1 MQQPGTTETRPVVVL
16 LIPHRQF
23 REILDEEAE
32 NALRAVATVKDLG
45 GNGEVTPD
53 ALAEALADAD
63 AVITSWGSPFLSREL
78 IERAPRLRFIG
89 HAAGTIKPY
98 VDVYALEKGLTVVN
112 AARVMGRGVA
122 EMTLLFALA
131 SLRSLIPFQCTNKPA
146 HRWDRNLPIRGL
158 FFQRV
163 GLVGL
168 GQVGRYVLQLFAPF
182 QCRFQVYDPYLPES
196 EAARLGIEKCNDL
209 GELFA
214 TSRIVSLHAAV
225 TDETVG
231 MIRRE
236 HFERM
241 QPGAVFINTARGKLV
256 DYAALVEAAVNGR
269 IQICLD
275 VTDPHEPLPS
285 DSPLWDLPNVMITP
299 HIAGPTPDRR
309 VDMGQDVV
317 ARLLRFWR
325 SEPIEGVITLEQ
337 YHRMA

>member
-1 MQQPGTTETRPVVVL
+1 MPQPEVVL

-23 REILDEEAE
+23 RQIVDRETEA
-32 NALRAVATVKDLG
+32 ALRAAANVRDLG
-45 GNGEVTPD
+45 GQGEVEAA
-53 ALAEALADAD
+53 ALTEALATAD

-78 IERAPRLRFIG
+78 LEQAPRLRFIG
-89 HAAGTIKPY
+89 HAAGSIKPY
-98 VDVYALEKGLTVVN
+98 VDVWALQKGITVIN
-112 AARVMGRGVA
+112 AARVMARGVA

-131 SLRSLIPFQCTNKPA
+131 SLRSLVAYQRENKPA
-146 HRWDRNLPIRGL
+146 HRWQADQPVEGL

-168 GQVGRYVLQLFAPF
+168 GQVGRAVLELFAPF
-182 QCRFQVYDPYLPES
+182 RCRFQVYDPYLSAE
-196 EAARLGIEKCNDL
+196 EAARLGVEKTGDL
-209 GELFA
+209 QELFA

-225 TDETVG
+225 TRETAG

-236 HFERM
+236 HFACM
-241 QPGAVFINTARGKLV
+241 QPGAVFINTARGRLV

-269 IQICLD
+269 IRICLD
-275 VTDPHEPLPS
+275 VTDPLEPLPA

-309 VDMGQDVV
+309 VDMGQDVI

-325 SEPIEGVITLEQ
+325 GEPIEGVITLEQ
-337 YHRMA
+337 YERMA